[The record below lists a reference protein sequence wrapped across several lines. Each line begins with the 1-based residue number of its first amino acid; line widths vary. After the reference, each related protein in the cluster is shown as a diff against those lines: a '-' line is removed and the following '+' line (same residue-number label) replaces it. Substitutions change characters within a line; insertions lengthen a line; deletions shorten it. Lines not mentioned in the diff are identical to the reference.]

1 MIEYICASDPAL
13 ALFLNVASLMLPHP
27 ERCYI
32 TRKLGAIMKFFLH
45 KLIILSC
52 ALYLSGAHWVLL
64 QGTAWTGMLISRSL
78 TASVAEAV
86 SSTFDG
92 QHPCPVCSAIT
103 EGRCNEEGAGAK
115 FSTVKKSAALKFIE
129 LGSDMAL
136 ARSGPASTAP
146 WPSFTPHG
154 VSRVDVPLT
163 PPPVG

>member
-1 MIEYICASDPAL
+1 
-13 ALFLNVASLMLPHP
+13 
-27 ERCYI
+27 
-32 TRKLGAIMKFFLH
+32 MKSFLH

-103 EGRCNEEGAGAK
+103 EGRCNEEGAGTE
-115 FSTVKKSAALKFIE
+115 FSLVKKSAALKFIE
-129 LGSDMAL
+129 LVSDMAPT
-136 ARSGPASTAP
+136 RSGPASTAP

-163 PPPVG
+163 PPPIG

>member
-64 QGTAWTGMLISRSL
+64 QGTAWTGMLVARSL

-154 VSRVDVPLT
+154 VSRVEVPLT
-163 PPPVG
+163 PPPIG